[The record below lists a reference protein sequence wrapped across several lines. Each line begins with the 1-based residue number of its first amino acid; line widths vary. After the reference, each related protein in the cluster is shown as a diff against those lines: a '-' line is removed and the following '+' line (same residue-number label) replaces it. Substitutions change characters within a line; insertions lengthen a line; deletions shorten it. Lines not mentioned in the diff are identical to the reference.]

1 MENKEKRYQIFIDE
15 YLRTNNAT
23 TAAIR
28 AGYAKDSAATQG
40 WKLLQKKD
48 IQSEIERKR
57 TKSAASASSRRILNA
72 SEIKEQLTIEALNA
86 DNPASVRTRALEIL
100 AKINGLMIERIEERT
115 ELTAD
120 ILRSASMDDLMRM
133 LRTDS
138 GSIAQNGDMD

>member
-1 MENKEKRYQIFIDE
+1 MEEKEKRYQTFITE
-15 YLRTNNAT
+15 YIRTNNAT

-28 AGYAKDSAATQG
+28 AGYSKASAGNAG
-40 WKLLQKKD
+40 YKLLKRED
-48 IQSEIERKR
+48 IKSEIDRQR
-57 TKSAASASSRRILNA
+57 AKSSASASSRRILNA
-72 SEIKEQLTIEALNA
+72 SEIKEQLTIEALNPE
-86 DNPASVRTRALEIL
+86 NPPSVRTRALEIL

-138 GSIAQNGDMD
+138 DPNRQNDN